1 MFECDTD
8 SVNDSWSARAVGKI
22 DSARAA
28 TTGVVAARGPSRSS
42 PVLPLRARSL
52 LIRRHSELSATD
64 WDTGIL
70 ARFIAPPSH
79 HSTPAAP
86 RRTIWQRRLG
96 HKLTSR
102 SKADSSQNSPKVV
115 NT

>member
-1 MFECDTD
+1 MVTISSSCDVPLD
-8 SVNDSWSARAVGKI
+8 P
-22 DSARAA
+22 
-28 TTGVVAARGPSRSS
+28 TTGPPPLDEILEDWLSISS
-42 PVLPLRARSL
+42 PPTL

-70 ARFIAPPSH
+70 ARFIAPPLPA
-79 HSTPAAP
+79 TPHPP
-86 RRTIWQRRLG
+86 RRAARRGTVWQRPLG

>member
-1 MFECDTD
+1 
-8 SVNDSWSARAVGKI
+8 
-22 DSARAA
+22 
-28 TTGVVAARGPSRSS
+28 
-42 PVLPLRARSL
+42 L

-70 ARFIAPPSH
+70 ARFITPPLPP
-79 HSTPAAP
+79 TPHPP
-86 RRTIWQRRLG
+86 RRAARRGTIWQRPLG